1 MSKLMIILGIIVAA
15 AGAVVGAL
23 IYVSPGQMQVLGLTP
38 EVAAVML
45 VGGLGLIGLGGVI
58 GAMDRTTAATRGLR
72 DWLAAGQDGGEAAAM
87 TSPAVVSD
95 FSTATI
101 KPSPFP
107 VPPPV
112 EPPPSPTS
120 RLDALLKESKA
131 ETSRALAESKETVSA
146 LDKAKERLEDV
157 LSPRR
162 PETPPPPPVVEPE
175 PEPEPEAVSEPA
187 AETVAVAEVAEVAEA
202 TEVIETVEEG
212 EDPQLFVVEERL
224 IRGRPARVLSDGTVE
239 AETDDGWMRFEN
251 LEHLEEY
258 LDAMSPGQA

>member
-15 AGAVVGAL
+15 AGAVIGAL

-38 EVAAVML
+38 EVAAVAL

-58 GAMDRTTAATRGLR
+58 GALDKTTAATHGLR
-72 DWLAAGQDGGEAAAM
+72 DWLAGQDGGQMAPV

-95 FSTATI
+95 FSTASI
-101 KPSPFP
+101 APPPFP
-107 VPPPV
+107 VPTPPV
-112 EPPPSPTS
+112 APPPSPTS
-120 RLDALLKESKA
+120 KLDALLRESKA
-131 ETSRALAESKETVSA
+131 ETSRVVAESKETVSA
-146 LDKAKERLEDV
+146 IDKAKERLEEV
-157 LSPRR
+157 LSPRQ
-162 PETPPPPPVVEPE
+162 PEPPPPVETV
-175 PEPEPEAVSEPA
+175 AEPA
-187 AETVAVAEVAEVAEA
+187 AETVEVAETTDVVVEA
-202 TEVIETVEEG
+202 GDVIETAEEG
-212 EDPQLFVVEERL
+212 EDTQLFVVEERL